1 MLYWLETIIFSIIL
15 ILTIYGFFYPLYLRY
30 KLIKTGQPANRFDRP
45 LKRTKDAIFS
55 FFFLTCSVKKERV
68 VTGLVHFFILYGSLT
83 FDTIS
88 LNHVLEGYKEN
99 LNVFGHGLIRSIHS
113 AVVDVFVI
121 MVLAAVLYFIIRR
134 YVFRPSYYTYPSK
147 ESAIIYALLVT
158 VTLTFL
164 LFEGADIAH
173 NPDHGYL
180 SFLGKAVAGW
190 MGPVNMTLVKV
201 FWWIHILNVFAFVL
215 YVPRSKY
222 LHMIA
227 GPVNIAFQDYKQKGA
242 IKPLDIDNED
252 AVSFGVVKAT
262 DLTWKDLLDSFACVD
277 CGRCDDFCPANRS
290 GKPLSPKNLMLNLK
304 KYLLAEKKVL
314 LKGSS
319 DDLPPLMAGT
329 YTADEIWTCTSC
341 GACMYV
347 CPVMNEHVPKIIGL
361 RQSLTLMESKF
372 PEELNLF
379 YKGMETNSNPWGIGS
394 STRGEWAE
402 GLDIK
407 ILRQDANVDILYWV
421 GCAGAFDDRAK
432 KVSTAMVK
440 ILKKAGVNFGILGVE
455 ENCCGDQARRLG
467 NEYMFQMLARQNV
480 EIFKNYNIKK
490 ILVTCPHGYNI
501 FKNEYPEYAKK
512 LGIDDWG
519 IEVIHHSEFIAE
531 LIEQGKLTID
541 PKIKASLTYHDP
553 CYLGRHNHILNPP
566 RDILSQSGAQIREM
580 KNNRYHSFCCG
591 AGGGLM
597 WTEEKLGDRI
607 NHIRTDNVLETG
619 AEIVSTACPFCMTML
634 EDGIKD
640 KEKTDECSV
649 EDIAEIVAQCL
660 EDKKTG

>member
-304 KYLLAEKKVL
+304 KYLLAEKKAL

-553 CYLGRHNHILNPP
+553 CYLGRHNHILN
-566 RDILSQSGAQIREM
+566 DLVQ
-580 KNNRYHSFCCG
+580 
-591 AGGGLM
+591 
-597 WTEEKLGDRI
+597 
-607 NHIRTDNVLETG
+607 
-619 AEIVSTACPFCMTML
+619 
-634 EDGIKD
+634 
-640 KEKTDECSV
+640 
-649 EDIAEIVAQCL
+649 
-660 EDKKTG
+660 